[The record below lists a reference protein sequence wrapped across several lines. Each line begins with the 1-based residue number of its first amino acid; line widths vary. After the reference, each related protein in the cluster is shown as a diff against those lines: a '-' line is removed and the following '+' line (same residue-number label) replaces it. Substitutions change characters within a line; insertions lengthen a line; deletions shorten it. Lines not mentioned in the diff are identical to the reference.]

1 MKLVIVLVL
10 LVVGSLIFHVMS
22 PWWTTPLASNWGT
35 IDTTVDIT
43 LWITGFVFVAVN
55 LFMALAIYRYRHNA
69 SRRAHYEPENKKLE
83 TWLTVGTA
91 VGVAAMLAP
100 GLVVWADFINVP
112 EDASEVEVV
121 GMQWQWSYRFPGEDG
136 VLGEVDSRYVGPDNP
151 FGMNANDPAGRDD
164 VLVSSNELH
173 LPIDRPVKLLLRSKD
188 VLHNFAVPQFRVK
201 MDMVPGMVTYAWF
214 TPTHTG
220 KFDVL
225 CMELCGIAH
234 YAMRGY
240 IIIDEPEDFDTWLDE
255 QPTWEEVQSIPP
267 GDPVAGE
274 STYATCASCHG
285 KQGEGNIDMN
295 APRLAGLED
304 WYIERQLRHY
314 RQGIRGAHEDDKY
327 GQQMAPMAN
336 VLADD
341 TAIRNVT
348 AYIETLQPEP
358 DEVSNTLGGNP
369 DKGAAHYVTCGACH
383 GSRAQGNYALQA
395 PRLAGQNDW
404 YMKRQLHNFRQG
416 IRGSHEEDDYGHQMV
431 LMARSLQNE
440 KAINDLL
447 AYVEAL

>member
-10 LVVGSLIFHVMS
+10 LVVGSLVFHYIS
-22 PWWTTPLASNWGT
+22 PWWTTPLASNWGA
-35 IDTTVDIT
+35 IDTTLDIT

-55 LFMALAIYRYRHNA
+55 LFMALAIYRYRHNP

-83 TWLTVGTA
+83 TWLTVVTA

-100 GLVVWADFINVP
+100 GLVVWADFVQVP
-112 EDASEVEVV
+112 EDASEVEVL
-121 GMQWQWSYRFPGEDG
+121 GMQWQWHYRFPGDDG
-136 VLGEVDSRYVGPDNP
+136 VLGEVDARYIGPDNP
-151 FGMNANDPAGRDD
+151 FGMNTSDPAGNDD

-173 LPIDRPVKLLLRSKD
+173 LPVDRSVKLLLRSKD

-201 MDMVPGMVTYAWF
+201 MDLVPGMVTYAWV
-214 TPTHTG
+214 TPTRTG

-240 IIIDEPEDFDTWLDE
+240 VVVEEQQDFDAWLDG
-255 QPTWEEVQSIPP
+255 QPTWSDIQSIPA
-267 GDPVAGE
+267 GDPEAGK
-274 STYATCASCHG
+274 TAYATCAACHG
-285 KQGEGNIDMN
+285 QQGEGNIDMN

-304 WYIERQLRHY
+304 WYIERQIRY
-314 RQGIRGAHEDDKY
+314 YQQGIRGAHEEDEY

-336 VLADD
+336 TLASDS
-341 TAIRNVT
+341 AIRNVT
-348 AYIETLQPEP
+348 AYIETLQPE
-358 DEVSNTLGGNP
+358 EVTNTLGGNP
-369 DKGAAHYVTCGACH
+369 KKGAAHYVTCGACH
-383 GSRAQGNYALQA
+383 GSSAQGNYALQA

-404 YMKRQLHNFRQG
+404 YLKRQLHNFRKG
-416 IRGSHEEDDYGHQMV
+416 IRGTHEEDDYGHQMV

-440 KAINDLL
+440 KAIDDLL
-447 AYVEAL
+447 AYLQTL